1 MEVKNIEFE
10 LDDVIEN
17 EERLMKELYDRQD
30 ASEVVYHRNL
40 VSLLNELKLRRNTD
54 FRVNQF
60 TLVRRHHV
68 IDDGTK
74 LFHDYADQ
82 YEGSLIIFMDR
93 VTAAANKLIENGGR
107 ILNIDYPSD
116 NLAVIVYLEPV
127 MKDD

>member
-60 TLVRRHHV
+60 TLVRRHPV

-74 LFHDYADQ
+74 LFHDYVDQ
-82 YEGSLIIFMDR
+82 YEGSLIFMDR
-93 VTAAANKLIENGGR
+93 VTAAANKLVDNGGR

>member
-1 MEVKNIEFE
+1 MDIKKIEFE

-17 EERLMKELYDRQD
+17 EERLTKELYDRQD
-30 ASEVVYHRNL
+30 ASEVVYHMNL

-60 TLVRRHHV
+60 TLMRRHHV

-74 LFHDYADQ
+74 LFYDYVDQ
-82 YEGSLIIFMDR
+82 YEGSLIFMDR
-93 VTAAANKLIENGGR
+93 VTNAANKLVNKGGR
-107 ILNIDYPSD
+107 ILSIDYPSD
-116 NLAVIVYLEPV
+116 NMAVIVYLEPV